1 MSTNYSWKF
10 CSLGGA
16 SRVRI
21 SCGEDIAHLGELDQ
35 KLWTALS
42 CPVDGLEF
50 NKEFLEIMDSD
61 KDKRIRVK
69 EVVKASEW
77 VCDILKDRDLLLK
90 SQEELPLSA
99 INSES
104 PEGAR
109 ILKSVK
115 QILSNLGKAE
125 ADHISLSDTIDSTAI
140 FAKTL
145 FNGDGIITEAS
156 AAEDEAARRAIA
168 ECLACIPAKTDRSG
182 APGIDSAAVESF
194 YADLAAYKAW
204 RSALQKENLPYGKDT
219 QLALDAIKAVD
230 AAVEEYFSRCEY
242 FRYDPACEQAQDHI
256 ELISHPCAEGL
267 LFLDKINPK
276 WIAAFA
282 KVRSLI
288 LDKDLPEAASLSK
301 EQWRSIKAKFAAYE
315 AWLAAKVGCGVEK
328 IGLEEI
334 EKLLEEDKKA
344 CLLELIQKDLELKSE
359 SESIDDVHKFLV
371 LYRHLYKFLNNFVIF
386 GEFYDRSQKSVFDAG
401 ELYID
406 QRCLKLCVRVADM
419 GKQTTMAP
427 QSGMYI
433 IYCDCVSQKTGKK
446 LNIAAIL
453 TNGDTDN
460 LSVGMNAVFYDRDG
474 LDYDATVT
482 KIIDNPTSI
491 RQAFLHP
498 YKKFAKAISDKINKN
513 AAEKENKVNSDLTA
527 MANNFDPK
535 AAAAAPKKGFDPTT
549 MLALSAGVGVG
560 AGVILN
566 AISALVKP
574 WYTLLLVIAGLCLI
588 ISGPSMFLAWL
599 KLKKRNLGPILNANG
614 WAINSTVLVTP
625 LFGATLTSLAKY
637 PKVIS
642 KNDPFAIK
650 KKSPLPFI
658 LLLLVVIA
666 AGVVLALLKKGIITF

>member
-10 CSLGGA
+10 CSLGGS

-21 SCGEDIAHLGELDQ
+21 CNGEDIAHLGELDQ

-50 NKEFLEIMDSD
+50 DKEFLQIMDSD

-69 EVVKASEW
+69 EVVKASNW
-77 VCDILKDRDLLLK
+77 VCDILKDRDLLL
-90 SQEELPLSA
+90 ENRNTLPLSA
-99 INSES
+99 INADSA
-104 PEGAR
+104 EGAK
-109 ILKSVK
+109 ILGSAK
-115 QILSNLGKAE
+115 QILSNLGKPQE
-125 ADHISLSDTIDSTAI
+125 ESISLEDTADSTAI

-145 FNGDGIITEAS
+145 FNGDAIITEAS
-156 AAEDEAARRAIA
+156 AEDDAAARKAIA
-168 ECLACIPAKTDRSG
+168 ECIACIGSRTDRSG
-182 APGIDSAAVESF
+182 AQGIGSQEVEDF
-194 YADLAAYKAW
+194 YAALNAYKAW
-204 RSALQKENLPYGKDT
+204 REKLLAEDLPYGKDT
-219 QLALDAIKAVD
+219 QLALDALNALD

-242 FRYDPACEQAQDHI
+242 FKYDPACEQAQDSI

-267 LFLDKINPK
+267 LHLDKINPK
-276 WIAAFA
+276 WAGAFS
-282 KVRSLI
+282 KVKTLI
-288 LDKDLPEAASLSK
+288 LDKDHPKAETLNHE
-301 EQWRSIKAKFAAYE
+301 EWRALKAKFDAYR
-315 AWLAAKVGCGVEK
+315 AWLGAKEGCAVEK
-328 IGLEEI
+328 IGIEEI
-334 EKLLEEDKKA
+334 ESLLKEDRKQR
-344 CLLELIQKDLELKSE
+344 LLELIEKDIELKAE

-371 LYRHLYKFLNNFVIF
+371 LYSHLYEFLNNFVIF
-386 GEFYDRSQKSVFDAG
+386 GAFYDRKQKSVFDAG

-406 QRCLKLCVRVADM
+406 QRCLKLCVRVSDM
-419 GKQTTMAP
+419 AKQATMAP

-433 IYCDCVSQKTGKK
+433 LYCDCVSQKTGKK
-446 LNIAAIL
+446 LSIAAIL

-491 RQAFLHP
+491 RQAFMHP
-498 YKKFAKAISDKINKN
+498 YKKFSKAISDRINKKV
-513 AAEKENKVNSDLTA
+513 AEKESKVNAELTA
-527 MANNFDPK
+527 LANNPDPK
-535 AAAAAPKKGFDPTT
+535 AAAAPKKGFDPTT

-574 WYTLLLVIAGLCLI
+574 WYTLLLVILGLCLV
-588 ISGPSMFLAWL
+588 ISGPSMFLAWI

-614 WAINSTVLVTP
+614 WAINSTVIVNS

-637 PKVIS
+637 PKVLS
-642 KNDPFAIK
+642 KSDPFAIK

-658 LLLLVVIA
+658 LILLLVIV
-666 AGVVLALLKKGIITF
+666 AGVLLALWSKGILKF